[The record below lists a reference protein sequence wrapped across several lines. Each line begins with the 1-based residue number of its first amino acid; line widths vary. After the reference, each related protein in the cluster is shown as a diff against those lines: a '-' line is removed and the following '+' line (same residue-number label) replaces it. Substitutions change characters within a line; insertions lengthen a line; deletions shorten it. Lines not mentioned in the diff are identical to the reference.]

1 MRLRSPRDTRASTA
15 VQTWESTMTTPDLD
29 ALIEQYPEINPGN
42 YGEDDAIALNN
53 WGIDAVAALAELR
66 EENARHG
73 ADMKLLRDE
82 VTRLKDHYEY
92 EILAGENDCK
102 KHAGKVYMNC
112 VVCRAERAEA
122 RIAEL
127 ERERDALVQLRE
139 QRDEWHKAWIGM
151 EKRAER
157 AEAEVLIL
165 RNDLATYADRIAAL
179 EAALDMETQGRYSG
193 FPE

>member
-1 MRLRSPRDTRASTA
+1 MTDPSDGLDGLIERINALADCSYWANAGWDIPGDATQVIGRLA
-15 VQTWESTMTTPDLD
+15 VQ
-29 ALIEQYPEINPGN
+29 A
-42 YGEDDAIALNN
+42 A
-53 WGIDAVAALAELR
+53 AALVQLR

-122 RIAEL
+122 
-127 ERERDALVQLRE
+127 
-139 QRDEWHKAWIGM
+139 
-151 EKRAER
+151 
-157 AEAEVLIL
+157 EVLIL
-165 RNDLATYADRIAAL
+165 RNDLATYAERIAAL
-179 EAALDMETQGRYSG
+179 EAERDALAKDAERYRWLRG
-193 FPE
+193 CMWWRTDPFAQDVGNMGTGYWQTKLFKQVVGKPDLDAAIDAAREKP